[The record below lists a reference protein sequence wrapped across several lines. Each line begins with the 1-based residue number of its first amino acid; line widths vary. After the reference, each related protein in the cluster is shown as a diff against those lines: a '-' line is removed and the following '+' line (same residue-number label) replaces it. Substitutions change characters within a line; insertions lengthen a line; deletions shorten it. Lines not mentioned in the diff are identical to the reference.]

1 MAIEQTIEIPANGWV
16 HLDLPPEMAGT
27 SGKVVVTAPVATPEA
42 KNIPLRQVSLLD
54 LRGSCKGADT
64 MEAYFA
70 RKRADKAK
78 EDEND
83 LWQRGVRRSAGESWQ
98 R

>member
-1 MAIEQTIEIPANGWV
+1 MIMEQTVDVPASRRIF
-16 HLDLPPEMAGT
+16 LDLPPELPT
-27 SGKVVVTAPVATPEA
+27 GKAKIEFTITPEPVQQ
-42 KNIPLRQVSLLD
+42 KESVKSLKSLL
-54 LRGSCKGADT
+54 GVHKGLDT

-78 EDEND
+78 EDE
-83 LWQRGVRRSAGESWQ
+83 QFERTRSK